1 MLSKKNF
8 FQNYNLNS
16 NNFKRNF
23 IKTKKIFENF
33 KFNFQAEIPL
43 LQSYEKNYK
52 MNFSSKTIKKFSKY
66 KNIIIFGMGGSILG
80 SKCIYSFFKSKIKK
94 KIFFFDNLDP
104 DLHAQCRKIK
114 DIKNTCFIVISK
126 SGNTLETITNLS
138 IVFSNSLIRNKLIII
153 TEIKDSA
160 LSFIADKFG
169 AEVIE
174 HNNFISGRYSVLSE
188 VGMLPAKLMN
198 LKIERF
204 QNIKKFLNNKF
215 FVSSLLK
222 NVASIYTLYNQGFN
236 NSVILNYDSK
246 LNDLGLWYQQLV
258 GESLS
263 KNGEGIT
270 PILSTAPRDHH
281 SMMQLYLDGPKD
293 KIYTFF
299 SSAKQKRKYRVSKN
313 FIPNNMNFL
322 KNKDLSLVLSAQ
334 RKATI
339 NIFKKNK
346 ISFREF
352 IFNQNSEEELGQ
364 IFTFFVLETILLGNL
379 LNINVFNQPAVE
391 QVKIKT
397 QELLSN

>member
-8 FQNYNLNS
+8 FQNYNLSS
-16 NNFKRNF
+16 NTFKRNF
-23 IKTKKIFENF
+23 IKTKKVFENF
-33 KFNFQAEIPL
+33 KSDFEVKIPL

-52 MNFSSKTIKKFSKY
+52 MNFSSKTIKRFSKY
-66 KNIIIFGMGGSILG
+66 KNIIIIGMGGSILG
-80 SKCIYSFFKSKIKK
+80 SKCIHSFLKNKIKK

-104 DLHAQCRKIK
+104 NLHEQYKKIK
-114 DIKNTCFIVISK
+114 DIKNSCFVVISK
-126 SGNTLETITNLS
+126 SGNTLETLTNLS
-138 IVFSNSLIRNKLIII
+138 IIFSSSLIRNKLIIV

-188 VGMLPAKLMN
+188 AGMLPAMLMN

-204 QNIKKFLNNKF
+204 KNIEKFLKNKF
-215 FVSSLLK
+215 FVYSLLK
-222 NVASIYTLYNQGFN
+222 NTAGIYTLYKQGFT

-246 LNDLGLWYQQLV
+246 LNDLGFWYQQLV

-270 PILSTAPRDHH
+270 PVISPAPKDHH

-299 SSAKQKRKYRVSKN
+299 SSSNEKRKYKVSKS
-313 FIPNNMNFL
+313 FIFNGMNFL
-322 KNKDLSLVLSAQ
+322 KNKDLNYVLSAQ
-334 RKATI
+334 RRATT
-339 NIFKKNK
+339 NVFKKKK
-346 ISFREF
+346 IPFREF
-352 IFNQNSEEELGQ
+352 VFNQNNEEELGQ
-364 IFTFFVLETILLGNL
+364 IFTFFVLEIILLGNL
-379 LNINVFNQPAVE
+379 LKINVFDQPAVE

>member
-8 FQNYNLNS
+8 FQNYKLNA
-16 NNFKRNF
+16 NTFKRNF
-23 IKTKKIFENF
+23 IKTKRVFETF
-33 KFNFQAEIPL
+33 KLDFEGKVPL

-52 MNFSSKTIKKFSKY
+52 MNFSFKSIKKFSKY

-80 SKCIYSFFKSKIKK
+80 SKCIYSFLNDKIKK
-94 KIFFFDNLDP
+94 KVFFFDNLDP
-104 DLHAQCRKIK
+104 NLHAQYRKIK
-114 DIKNTCFIVISK
+114 DIKNSCFIVISK

-138 IVFSNSLIRNKLIII
+138 IIFSNSLIRNKLIII

-160 LSFIADKFG
+160 LSFIADKYG

-174 HNNFISGRYSVLSE
+174 HNNFIAGRYSVLSE
-188 VGMLPAKLMN
+188 AGMLPAMLMN
-198 LKIERF
+198 LKISRF
-204 QNIKKFLNNKF
+204 KNIKNFLNNKF

-222 NVASIYTLYNQGFN
+222 SVAGIYTLYKQGFN

-246 LNDLGLWYQQLV
+246 LNNLGLWYQQLI

-270 PILSTAPRDHH
+270 PLLSPAPKDHH

-299 SSAKQKRKYRVSKN
+299 SSTNEKRKYKISKS
-313 FIPNNMNFL
+313 FIPKSMIFL
-322 KNKDLSLVLSAQ
+322 KNKDLNSVLSAQ
-334 RKATI
+334 REATI
-339 NIFKKNK
+339 NIFKKKK
-346 ISFREF
+346 IPFREF
-352 IFNQNSEEELGQ
+352 IFNKNREEELGQ

-379 LNINVFNQPAVE
+379 LKINVFDQPAVE

-397 QELLSN
+397 QEILSN

>member
-1 MLSKKNF
+1 MLGKKNF

-16 NNFKRNF
+16 STFKRNF
-23 IKTKKIFENF
+23 IKTKKIFEDF
-33 KFNFQAEIPL
+33 KLDFEVEIPL

-52 MNFSSKTIKKFSKY
+52 MNFSSKTMKKFSKY
-66 KNIIIFGMGGSILG
+66 QNIIIFGMGGSILG
-80 SKCIYSFFKSKIKK
+80 SKCIYSFLKNKIKK

-104 DLHAQCRKIK
+104 NLHAKCSKIK
-114 DIKNTCFIVISK
+114 NIKNSCFVVISK
-126 SGNTLETITNLS
+126 SGNTLETITNLG

-153 TEIKDSA
+153 TEIKSNA

-174 HNNFISGRYSVLSE
+174 HNNFICGRYSVLSE
-188 VGMLPAKLMN
+188 AGMLPAMLMK

-204 QNIKKFLNNKF
+204 RNINKFLNNKF

-222 NVASIYTLYNQGFN
+222 NVAGIYTLYKKGFN

-270 PILSTAPRDHH
+270 PILSPAPRDHH
-281 SMMQLYLDGPKD
+281 SMMQLYLDGPRD
-293 KIYTFF
+293 KVFTFF
-299 SSAKQKRKYRVSKN
+299 SSANEKRKYKISKT
-313 FIPNNMNFL
+313 FITSSMNFL
-322 KNKDLSLVLSAQ
+322 KNKDLSYVLSAQ
-334 RKATI
+334 RRATM
-339 NIFKKNK
+339 NVFKKKK
-346 ISFREF
+346 IPFREF
-352 IFNQNSEEELGQ
+352 IFNQNNEEELGQ
-364 IFTFFVLETILLGNL
+364 IFTFFVLEIILLGNL
-379 LNINVFNQPAVE
+379 LKINVFDQPAVE

>member
-16 NNFKRNF
+16 NIFKRNF
-23 IKTKKIFENF
+23 IKTKKIFETF
-33 KFNFQAEIPL
+33 KLDFEVEIPL

-66 KNIIIFGMGGSILG
+66 QNIIIFGMGGSILG
-80 SKCIYSFFKSKIKK
+80 SKCIYSFLKNKIKK

-104 DLHAQCRKIK
+104 NLHVQYSKIK
-114 DIKNTCFIVISK
+114 DIKNSCFVVISK
-126 SGNTLETITNLS
+126 SGNTLETITNLG

-153 TEIKDSA
+153 TEIKDST
-160 LSFIADKFG
+160 LSFIAEKFE

-174 HNNFISGRYSVLSE
+174 HNNFVSGRYSVLSE
-188 VGMLPAKLMN
+188 AGMLPAKLMN
-198 LKIERF
+198 LNIERF
-204 QNIKKFLNNKF
+204 KNIKKFLNNKF

-222 NVASIYTLYNQGFN
+222 NVAGIYTLYKQGFN

-270 PILSTAPRDHH
+270 TILSPAPKDHH
-281 SMMQLYLDGPKD
+281 SMMQLYLDGPRD

-299 SSAKQKRKYRVSKN
+299 SSSNKKKYKVSKI
-313 FIPNNMNFL
+313 FIPRNMNFL
-322 KNKDLSLVLSAQ
+322 KNKDLSSVLNAQ
-334 RKATI
+334 RKSTI
-339 NIFKKNK
+339 DIFKKKK
-346 ISFREF
+346 IPFREF
-352 IFNQNSEEELGQ
+352 IFSQNNEEELGQ

-379 LNINVFNQPAVE
+379 LKINVFDQPAVE

>member
-8 FQNYNLNS
+8 FQNYNLSS
-16 NNFKRNF
+16 NTFKRNF
-23 IKTKKIFENF
+23 IKTKKVFENLKSDF
-33 KFNFQAEIPL
+33 KVKIPL

-52 MNFSSKTIKKFSKY
+52 MNFSSKTIKRFSKY
-66 KNIIIFGMGGSILG
+66 KNIIIIGMGGSILG
-80 SKCIYSFFKSKIKK
+80 SKCIHSFLKSKIKK

-104 DLHAQCRKIK
+104 NLHAQYRKIK
-114 DIKNTCFIVISK
+114 DIKNSCFVVISK

-138 IVFSNSLIRNKLIII
+138 IIFSSSLIRNKLIIV

-174 HNNFISGRYSVLSE
+174 HNNFIGGRYSVLSE
-188 VGMLPAKLMN
+188 AGMLPAMLMN

-204 QNIKKFLNNKF
+204 KNIEKLLKNKF
-215 FVSSLLK
+215 FVYSLLK
-222 NVASIYTLYNQGFN
+222 NTAGIYTLYKQGFT

-246 LNDLGLWYQQLV
+246 LNDLGFWYQQLV

-263 KNGEGIT
+263 KNGEGIM
-270 PILSTAPRDHH
+270 PVISPAPKDHH

-299 SSAKQKRKYRVSKN
+299 SSTSEKKKYKISKI
-313 FIPNNMNFL
+313 FIPGNMSFL
-322 KNKDLSLVLSAQ
+322 QNKDLNSVLSAQ

-339 NIFKKNK
+339 NIFKKKK
-346 ISFREF
+346 IPFREF
-352 IFNQNSEEELGQ
+352 IFNKNREEELGQ

-379 LNINVFNQPAVE
+379 LKINVFDQPAVE

-397 QELLSN
+397 QEILSN

>member
-1 MLSKKNF
+1 
-8 FQNYNLNS
+8 
-16 NNFKRNF
+16 
-23 IKTKKIFENF
+23 
-33 KFNFQAEIPL
+33 
-43 LQSYEKNYK
+43 
-52 MNFSSKTIKKFSKY
+52 
-66 KNIIIFGMGGSILG
+66 MGGSILG

-104 DLHAQCRKIK
+104 DLHDQCRKIK

>member
-16 NNFKRNF
+16 NTFKRNF
-23 IKTKKIFENF
+23 IKTKRIFESF
-33 KFNFQAEIPL
+33 KLDFQTEIPL

-66 KNIIIFGMGGSILG
+66 QNIIIFGMGGSILG
-80 SKCIYSFFKSKIKK
+80 SKCIYSFLKNKIKK

-104 DLHAQCRKIK
+104 NLHAKCSKIK
-114 DIKNTCFIVISK
+114 NIKNSCFVVISK
-126 SGNTLETITNLS
+126 SGNTLETITNLG

-153 TEIKDSA
+153 TEIKNSA

-174 HNNFISGRYSVLSE
+174 HNNFICGRYSVLSE
-188 VGMLPAKLMN
+188 AGMLPAMLMK

-204 QNIKKFLNNKF
+204 RNINKFLNNKF

-222 NVASIYTLYNQGFN
+222 NVAGIYTLYKKGFN

-263 KNGEGIT
+263 KSGEGIT
-270 PILSTAPRDHH
+270 PILSPAPKDHH
-281 SMMQLYLDGPKD
+281 SMMQLYLDGPRD
-293 KIYTFF
+293 KVFTFF
-299 SSAKQKRKYRVSKN
+299 SSANEKRKYKISKT
-313 FIPNNMNFL
+313 FITSSMNFL
-322 KNKDLSLVLSAQ
+322 KNKDLSYVLSAQ
-334 RKATI
+334 RRATM
-339 NIFKKNK
+339 NVFKKKK
-346 ISFREF
+346 IPFREF
-352 IFNQNSEEELGQ
+352 IFNQNNEEELGQ
-364 IFTFFVLETILLGNL
+364 IFTFFVLEIILLGNL
-379 LNINVFNQPAVE
+379 LKINVFDQPAVE

>member
-8 FQNYNLNS
+8 FQNYNLSS
-16 NNFKRNF
+16 NTFKRNF
-23 IKTKKIFENF
+23 IKTKKVFENF
-33 KFNFQAEIPL
+33 KSDFEVKIPL
-43 LQSYEKNYK
+43 LKSYEKNYK
-52 MNFSSKTIKKFSKY
+52 MNFSSKTIKRFSKY
-66 KNIIIFGMGGSILG
+66 KNIIIIGMGGSILG
-80 SKCIYSFFKSKIKK
+80 SKCIHSFLKSKIKK

-104 DLHAQCRKIK
+104 NLHEQYKKIK
-114 DIKNTCFIVISK
+114 DIKNSCFVVISK
-126 SGNTLETITNLS
+126 SGNTLETLTNLS
-138 IVFSNSLIRNKLIII
+138 IIFSSSLIRNKLIIV

-188 VGMLPAKLMN
+188 AGMLPAMLMN

-204 QNIKKFLNNKF
+204 KNIEKFLKNKF
-215 FVSSLLK
+215 FVYSLLK
-222 NVASIYTLYNQGFN
+222 NTAGIYTLYKQGFT

-246 LNDLGLWYQQLV
+246 LNDLGFWYQQLV

-270 PILSTAPRDHH
+270 PVISPVPKDHH

-299 SSAKQKRKYRVSKN
+299 SSTSEKKKYKISKI
-313 FIPNNMNFL
+313 FIPGNMSFL
-322 KNKDLSLVLSAQ
+322 QNKDLNSVLGAQ

-339 NIFKKNK
+339 NIFKKKK
-346 ISFREF
+346 IPFREF
-352 IFNQNSEEELGQ
+352 IFDKNREEELGQ

-379 LNINVFNQPAVE
+379 LKINVFDQPAVE

-397 QELLSN
+397 QEILSN

>member
-16 NNFKRNF
+16 NTFKRNF
-23 IKTKKIFENF
+23 IKTKRIFESF
-33 KFNFQAEIPL
+33 KLDFQTEIPL

-66 KNIIIFGMGGSILG
+66 QNIIIFGMGGSILG
-80 SKCIYSFFKSKIKK
+80 SKCIYSFLKNKIKK

-104 DLHAQCRKIK
+104 NLHAKCSKIK
-114 DIKNTCFIVISK
+114 NIKNSCFVVISK
-126 SGNTLETITNLS
+126 SGNTLETITNLG

-153 TEIKDSA
+153 TEIKSNA

-174 HNNFISGRYSVLSE
+174 HNNFICGRYSVLSE
-188 VGMLPAKLMN
+188 AGMLPAMLMK

-204 QNIKKFLNNKF
+204 RNINKFLNNKF

-222 NVASIYTLYNQGFN
+222 NVAGIYTLYKKGFN

-270 PILSTAPRDHH
+270 PILSPAPKDHH

-299 SSAKQKRKYRVSKN
+299 SSTNEKRKYKISKS
-313 FIPNNMNFL
+313 FIPKTMVFL
-322 KNKDLSLVLSAQ
+322 KNKDLNSVLSAQ

-339 NIFKKNK
+339 NIFKKKK
-346 ISFREF
+346 IPFREF
-352 IFNQNSEEELGQ
+352 IFNKNREEELGQ

-379 LNINVFNQPAVE
+379 LKINVFDQPAVE

-397 QELLSN
+397 QEILSN

>member
-8 FQNYNLNS
+8 FQNYNLNY
-16 NNFKRNF
+16 NIFKRNF
-23 IKTKKIFENF
+23 SKTKKIFKSFKLNF
-33 KFNFQAEIPL
+33 ETEIPL
-43 LQSYEKNYK
+43 LQSYQKDYK

-66 KNIIIFGMGGSILG
+66 QNIIIFGMGGSILG
-80 SKCIYSFFKSKIKK
+80 SKCIYSFLKKKIKK

-104 DLHAQCRKIK
+104 NLHAKCRKIK
-114 DIKNTCFIVISK
+114 NIKNSCFVVISK
-126 SGNTLETITNLS
+126 SGNTLETITNLG

-153 TEIKDSA
+153 TEIKSNA

-174 HNNFISGRYSVLSE
+174 HNNFICGRYSVLSE
-188 VGMLPAKLMN
+188 AGMLPAMLMK

-204 QNIKKFLNNKF
+204 RNINKFLNNKF

-222 NVASIYTLYNQGFN
+222 NVAGIYTLYKKGFN

-270 PILSTAPRDHH
+270 PILSPAPRDHH
-281 SMMQLYLDGPKD
+281 SMMQLYLDGPRD
-293 KIYTFF
+293 KVFTFF
-299 SSAKQKRKYRVSKN
+299 SSANEKRKYKISKT
-313 FIPNNMNFL
+313 FITSSMNFL
-322 KNKDLSLVLSAQ
+322 KNKDLSYVLSAQ
-334 RKATI
+334 RRATM
-339 NIFKKNK
+339 NVFKKKK
-346 ISFREF
+346 IPFREF
-352 IFNQNSEEELGQ
+352 IFNQNNEEELGQ
-364 IFTFFVLETILLGNL
+364 IFTFFVLEIILLGNL
-379 LNINVFNQPAVE
+379 LKINVFDQPAVE

>member
-8 FQNYNLNS
+8 FQNYNLSS
-16 NNFKRNF
+16 NTFKRNF
-23 IKTKKIFENF
+23 IKTKKVFENF
-33 KFNFQAEIPL
+33 KSDFEVKIPL

-52 MNFSSKTIKKFSKY
+52 MNFSSKTIKRFSKY
-66 KNIIIFGMGGSILG
+66 KNIIIIGMGGSILG
-80 SKCIYSFFKSKIKK
+80 SKCIHSFLKSKIKK

-104 DLHAQCRKIK
+104 NLHEQYKKIK
-114 DIKNTCFIVISK
+114 DIKNSCFVVISK
-126 SGNTLETITNLS
+126 SGNTLETLTNLS
-138 IVFSNSLIRNKLIII
+138 IIFSSSLIRNKLIIV

-174 HNNFISGRYSVLSE
+174 HNNFIGGRYSVLSE
-188 VGMLPAKLMN
+188 AGMLPAMLMN

-204 QNIKKFLNNKF
+204 KNIEKFLKNKF
-215 FVSSLLK
+215 FVYSLLK
-222 NVASIYTLYNQGFN
+222 NTAGIYTLYKQGFT

-246 LNDLGLWYQQLV
+246 LNDLGFWYQQLV

-270 PILSTAPRDHH
+270 PVISPVPKDHH

-299 SSAKQKRKYRVSKN
+299 SSTSEKKKYKISKI
-313 FIPNNMNFL
+313 FIPGNMSFL
-322 KNKDLSLVLSAQ
+322 QNKDLNSVLSAQ

-339 NIFKKNK
+339 NIFKKKK
-346 ISFREF
+346 IPFREF
-352 IFNQNSEEELGQ
+352 IFDKNREEELGQ

-379 LNINVFNQPAVE
+379 LKINVFDQPAVE

-397 QELLSN
+397 QEFLSN

>member
-8 FQNYNLNS
+8 FQNYNLSS
-16 NNFKRNF
+16 NTFKRNF
-23 IKTKKIFENF
+23 IKTKKVFENF
-33 KFNFQAEIPL
+33 KSDFEVKIPL

-52 MNFSSKTIKKFSKY
+52 MNFSSKTIKRFSKY

-80 SKCIYSFFKSKIKK
+80 SKCIYSFLKNKIKK

-104 DLHAQCRKIK
+104 NLHAKCSKIK
-114 DIKNTCFIVISK
+114 NIKNSCFVVISK
-126 SGNTLETITNLS
+126 SGNTLETITNLG

-188 VGMLPAKLMN
+188 AGILPAMLMN

-204 QNIKKFLNNKF
+204 KNIKKFLNNKF

-222 NVASIYTLYNQGFN
+222 NVAGIYTLYKKGFN

-270 PILSTAPRDHH
+270 PILSPAPRDHH
-281 SMMQLYLDGPKD
+281 SMMQLYLDGPRD
-293 KIYTFF
+293 KVFTFF
-299 SSAKQKRKYRVSKN
+299 SSANEKRKYKISKT
-313 FIPNNMNFL
+313 FITSSMNFL
-322 KNKDLSLVLSAQ
+322 KNKDFSYVLSAQ
-334 RKATI
+334 RRATM
-339 NIFKKNK
+339 NVFKKKK
-346 ISFREF
+346 IPFREF
-352 IFNQNSEEELGQ
+352 IFNQNNEEELGQ
-364 IFTFFVLETILLGNL
+364 IFTFFVLEIILLGNL
-379 LNINVFNQPAVE
+379 LKINVFDQPAVE

-397 QELLSN
+397 QELISN

>member
-8 FQNYNLNS
+8 FQNYNLSS
-16 NNFKRNF
+16 NTFKRNF
-23 IKTKKIFENF
+23 IKTKKVFENF
-33 KFNFQAEIPL
+33 KSDFEVKIPL

-52 MNFSSKTIKKFSKY
+52 MNFSSKTIKRFSKY
-66 KNIIIFGMGGSILG
+66 KNIIIIGMGGSILG
-80 SKCIYSFFKSKIKK
+80 SKCIHSFLKNKIKK

-104 DLHAQCRKIK
+104 NLHEQYKKIK
-114 DIKNTCFIVISK
+114 DIKNSCFVVISK
-126 SGNTLETITNLS
+126 SGNTLETLTNLS
-138 IVFSNSLIRNKLIII
+138 IIFSSSLIRNKLIIV

-174 HNNFISGRYSVLSE
+174 HNNFIGGRYSVLSE
-188 VGMLPAKLMN
+188 AGMLPAMLMN

-204 QNIKKFLNNKF
+204 KNIEKFLKNKF
-215 FVSSLLK
+215 FVYSLLK
-222 NVASIYTLYNQGFN
+222 NIASIYTLYKQGFT

-246 LNDLGLWYQQLV
+246 LNDLGIWYQQLV

-270 PILSTAPRDHH
+270 PVISPAPKDHH
-281 SMMQLYLDGPKD
+281 SMMQLYLDGPKN

-299 SSAKQKRKYRVSKN
+299 SSTGEKKKYKISKI
-313 FIPNNMNFL
+313 FIPNNMSFL
-322 KNKDLSLVLSAQ
+322 QNKDLNSVLGAQ

-339 NIFKKNK
+339 NIFKKKK
-346 ISFREF
+346 IPFREF
-352 IFNQNSEEELGQ
+352 IFDKNREEELGQ

-379 LNINVFNQPAVE
+379 LKINVFDQPAVE

-397 QELLSN
+397 QEILSN